1 MHTSNLVGILF
12 VFGLVLPCSTN
23 FDIPK
28 KYDGDSCESMP
39 CPEQYNTCIFQVTA
53 LCRLVRSH
61 IGPVYVVVI
70 CA

>member
-28 KYDGDSCESMP
+28 KCDGDSCERMP
-39 CPEQYNTCIFQVTA
+39 CPDQYNTCVIQITA
-53 LCRLVRSH
+53 L
-61 IGPVYVVVI
+61 
-70 CA
+70 